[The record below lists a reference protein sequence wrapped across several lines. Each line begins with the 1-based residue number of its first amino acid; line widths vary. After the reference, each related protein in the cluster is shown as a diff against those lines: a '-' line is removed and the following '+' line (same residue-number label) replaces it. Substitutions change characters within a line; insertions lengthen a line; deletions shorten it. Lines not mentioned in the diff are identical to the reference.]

1 MNVVCTPNYNVINSY
16 LPFSFFH
23 FSMTTL
29 LQLDVHNNVLNGKDL
44 LRFRMPMPDAI
55 FLEIFVICRFQVRFL
70 SIYTP
75 RDFVNSTCFIES
87 PFIEKDKGP
96 LKVLSNINSALNLFQ
111 SEFICN

>member
-1 MNVVCTPNYNVINSY
+1 
-16 LPFSFFH
+16 
-23 FSMTTL
+23 MTTL
-29 LQLDVHNNVLNGKDL
+29 LQLGVHNNVLNGKDL
-44 LRFRMPMPDAI
+44 LRFRMPMSDAI

-96 LKVLSNINSALNLFQ
+96 LKVLSNINSVLNLFE